1 MVFSSPNNHF
11 AWYFNLGRLSRI
23 KRLFVLRLN
32 VPVNNILAMS
42 GGSQRFQYS
51 REFICLAQGHNTVE
65 PVGIQPK
72 IKRVLTAMRI
82 LTNLCLRI
90 Y

>member
-1 MVFSSPNNHF
+1 MVFSSRF
-11 AWYFNLGRLSRI
+11 AWYFNLSRLSRI

-51 REFICLAQGHNTVE
+51 REFMCLDQGHNTV
-65 PVGIQPK
+65 
-72 IKRVLTAMRI
+72 
-82 LTNLCLRI
+82 
-90 Y
+90 